1 MGSNVYGIDEYN
13 DVWTILTAR
22 QWDLDDA
29 READARR
36 AALALVSAS

>member
-1 MGSNVYGIDEYN
+1 MHGIEEYN

-29 READARR
+29 RETEARR
-36 AALALVSAS
+36 AALALVSAP

>member
-1 MGSNVYGIDEYN
+1 MHGIEEYN
-13 DVWTILTAR
+13 DVWTILTVR

-36 AALALVSAS
+36 DAVALMSAS